1 MKLHVKQGKY
11 TKDEYLK
18 LREENFGEILDI
30 ENDEKLAVENK
41 RKKKIL

>member
-1 MKLHVKQGKY
+1 
-11 TKDEYLK
+11 LK